1 MRNYKRLLLFLL
13 TIPLAAIA
21 GYYLLTFLL
30 VGPADDNF
38 FELKNHDVR
47 THEVSV
53 EILNSHN
60 ESIFK
65 ESYKLLPDESV
76 SRIKPFNLKN
86 SFEQKKYT
94 FKVVLD
100 NGVAEEKTSIS
111 LHRWSTATIDIYW
124 DYKTPIMIGAETV

>member
-1 MRNYKRLLLFLL
+1 MRNFRKLLLFLL
-13 TIPLAAIA
+13 FIPLAAIV

-30 VGPADDNF
+30 VGPAEDNF
-38 FELKNHDVR
+38 FELRNHDVG

-65 ESYKLLPDESV
+65 ESYKLRPDESV
-76 SRIKPFNLKN
+76 SKTKPFNLKN

-111 LHRWSTATIDIYW
+111 LHRWSTAIINIYW
-124 DYKTPIMIGAETV
+124 NNETPIMIGVVTV

>member
-1 MRNYKRLLLFLL
+1 MQNYKKLLLFLL
-13 TIPLAAIA
+13 FIPLAAIA

-30 VGPADDNF
+30 VGPAEDNF
-38 FELKNHDVR
+38 FELKNHDVG

-60 ESIFK
+60 ESVFK

-86 SFEQKKYT
+86 SFDQKKYT

-100 NGVAEEKTSIS
+100 NGVAEERTSIS
-111 LHRWSTATIDIYW
+111 LHRWSTAIIDIYW
-124 DYKTPIMIGAETV
+124 DNETPIMIGVVTV

>member
-1 MRNYKRLLLFLL
+1 
-13 TIPLAAIA
+13 
-21 GYYLLTFLL
+21 LLTFLL
-30 VGPADDNF
+30 VGPAEENF
-38 FELKNHDVR
+38 FELRNHDVG

-65 ESYKLLPDESV
+65 ESYKLRPDESV
-76 SRIKPFNLKN
+76 SKTKPFNLKN

-100 NGVAEEKTSIS
+100 NGVAKEKTSIS
-111 LHRWSTATIDIYW
+111 LHRWSTAIIDIYW
-124 DYKTPIMIGAETV
+124 NNETPIMME

>member
-1 MRNYKRLLLFLL
+1 MRNYKKLLLFLL
-13 TIPLAAIA
+13 FIPLAAIA

-30 VGPADDNF
+30 VGPAEDNF
-38 FELKNHDVR
+38 FELKNHDVG

-60 ESIFK
+60 ESVFK

-86 SFEQKKYT
+86 SFDQKKYT

-100 NGVAEEKTSIS
+100 NGVAEEKASIS
-111 LHRWSTATIDIYW
+111 LHRWSTAIIDIYW
-124 DYKTPIMIGAETV
+124 DNETPIMIGVVTV

>member
-1 MRNYKRLLLFLL
+1 MQNYKKLLLFLL
-13 TIPLAAIA
+13 FIPLAAIA

-30 VGPADDNF
+30 VGPADENF
-38 FELKNHDVR
+38 FELENHDLG

-60 ESIFK
+60 ESVFK
-65 ESYKLLPDESV
+65 ESYKLSPDESV
-76 SRIKPFNLKN
+76 SRTKPFNLKN
-86 SFEQKKYT
+86 SFDQKKYT

-111 LHRWSTATIDIYW
+111 LHRWSTAIIDIYW
-124 DYKTPIMIGAETV
+124 DNETPIMIGVVTV